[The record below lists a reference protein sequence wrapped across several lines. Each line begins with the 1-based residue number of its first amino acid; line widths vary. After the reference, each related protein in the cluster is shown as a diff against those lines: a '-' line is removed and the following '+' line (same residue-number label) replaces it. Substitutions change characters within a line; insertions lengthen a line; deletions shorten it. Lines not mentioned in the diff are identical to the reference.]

1 MTAPSPEYLTRR
13 LTQISAALSQRD
25 GAVAVAIINL
35 IVADGYPE
43 AAATIARELVERGL
57 NNMVAAQ
64 GGAS

>member
-13 LTQISAALSQRD
+13 LTQISAALGRRD
-25 GAVAVAIINL
+25 GATTVGIISL
-35 IVADGYPE
+35 IRADGYPDTADE
-43 AAATIARELVERGL
+43 ITRDLVKRGL